1 MWVTAKYPQL
11 QGSRVHYGVTAT
23 AMLSTDQIQLCKL
36 GGGQPEPF
44 RKPPACGRAVP
55 THGPFLP
62 SKGQGGVWEEL
73 RIWVMKT
80 CSTFVRFIEHLTLVS
95 RHCPGSA
102 TN

>member
-36 GGGQPEPF
+36 GGGQPEPS

-62 SKGQGGVWEEL
+62 SKGAGWCLGRAPNLGYEDML
-73 RIWVMKT
+73 YICK
-80 CSTFVRFIEHLTLVS
+80 IH
-95 RHCPGSA
+95 
-102 TN
+102 